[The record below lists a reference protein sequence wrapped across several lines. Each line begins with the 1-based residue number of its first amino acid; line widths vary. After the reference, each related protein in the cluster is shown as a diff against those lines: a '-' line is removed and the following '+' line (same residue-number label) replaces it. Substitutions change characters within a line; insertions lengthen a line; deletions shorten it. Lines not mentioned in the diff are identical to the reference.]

1 METKPRG
8 NTNPR
13 GRKEQIMIYGYA
25 RCSTNEDKQDI
36 QRQVREL
43 KAAGAEQV
51 YLEYEHGDS
60 VVKEQL
66 ASLLDE
72 ANAGDTI
79 LTLEVSRLAR
89 STKQLC
95 DIIERV
101 KDKRLRLSIVGSINV
116 DCSNGELDPMTNA
129 FIQMSGVFAELEL
142 RIIRERVRSGMRN
155 ARAKGAKIGR
165 PQTTLDDVPANFLRH
180 YPQYKKGVFNLTELA
195 RLCDISRTTAYKYIG
210 LLEEKSTAAYH

>member
-1 METKPRG
+1 MIVFISKRSSDRDEEKQRG
-8 NTNPR
+8 SDCATCCPAINIR
-13 GRKEQIMIYGYA
+13 LEFRA
-25 RCSTNEDKQDI
+25 HSTNEDKQDI

-43 KAAGAEQV
+43 KAAGAEQI

-66 ASLLDE
+66 SSLLDE
-72 ANAGDTI
+72 ASAGDTI

-116 DCSNGELDPMTNA
+116 DCSNGDLDPMTNA

-155 ARAKGAKIGR
+155 AAAKALKSAGR
-165 PQTTLDDVPANFLRH
+165 RPRLTIFPLTSFVIILLT
-180 YPQYKKGVFNLTELA
+180 KKE
-195 RLCDISRTTAYKYIG
+195 R
-210 LLEEKSTAAYH
+210 ST

>member
-1 METKPRG
+1 
-8 NTNPR
+8 
-13 GRKEQIMIYGYA
+13 MIYGYA

-51 YLEYEHGDS
+51 FLEYEHGDS

-66 ASLLDE
+66 ASLLE
-72 ANAGDTI
+72 QATAGDTI

-95 DIIERV
+95 DIIETV
-101 KDKRLRLSIVGSINV
+101 KDKRLRLSIVGSIQV

-142 RIIRERVRSGMRN
+142 RIIREGCVLVCGTRGQR
-155 ARAKGAKIGR
+155 ARKSADRRLRLMI
-165 PQTTLDDVPANFLRH
+165 FLLISCGTIQLIRM
-180 YPQYKKGVFNLTELA
+180 E
-195 RLCDISRTTAYKYIG
+195 RLI
-210 LLEEKSTAAYH
+210 